1 MKTLFVRICTLHDK
15 WEGESAWENNQNFR
29 KFENRGKWYRNFGTD
44 KFLEIPEAIQGRS

>member
-29 KFENRGKWYRNFGTD
+29 KFENRGEWYRNFGTD
-44 KFLEIPEAIQGRS
+44 KFLEIPEAVQGRR